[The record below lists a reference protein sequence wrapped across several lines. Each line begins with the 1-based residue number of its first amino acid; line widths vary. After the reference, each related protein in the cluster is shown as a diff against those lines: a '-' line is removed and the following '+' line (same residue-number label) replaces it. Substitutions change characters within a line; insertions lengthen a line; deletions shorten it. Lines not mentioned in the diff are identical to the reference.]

1 MEHPQPLSALRVGSA
16 ATVVS
21 LSATGR
27 MRRRFAD
34 LGFVSGATVRCL
46 GRSPLGDPSAYLIR
60 GAIVAVRR
68 RDALGIL
75 VRSE

>member
-1 MEHPQPLSALRVGSA
+1 MDHPQPLSTLRVGGA
-16 ATVVS
+16 AKVVA
-21 LSATGR
+21 LTATGR

-34 LGFVSGATVRCL
+34 LGFISGATVYCL